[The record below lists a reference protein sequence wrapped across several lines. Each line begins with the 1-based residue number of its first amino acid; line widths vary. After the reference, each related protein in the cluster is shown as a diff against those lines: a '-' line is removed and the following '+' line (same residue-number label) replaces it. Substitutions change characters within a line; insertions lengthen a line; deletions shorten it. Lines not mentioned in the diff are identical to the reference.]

1 VIGSQTNEQ
10 RQGREDRKGTSGPL
24 RSLRTL
30 RLIVVGV
37 LCGLGWS
44 ASTFAADDKAAKGKD
59 KPAAAAAASAENYD
73 EQFQKYLQDA
83 RNPSGHPA
91 DAFSWMGNL
100 ALDPRA
106 RNVNDL
112 ITIRVIENIAASGT
126 ADAALN
132 KSGSA
137 SAAVPSLFGAEKKL
151 PGSIDPGNLAAVKT
165 STDFKGGGSTNRSG
179 QLSALLTA
187 RVSEVLPNGNLVV
200 EGVREI
206 EINGDR
212 QIVVLS
218 GVVRVA
224 DIATGNVIDSTSIGQ
239 LRIRYFGKG
248 LMKDNLKPGWL
259 IRVLNKVF

>member
-1 VIGSQTNEQ
+1 MGS
-10 RQGREDRKGTSGPL
+10 RQFAACLAAAMVT
-24 RSLRTL
+24 
-30 RLIVVGV
+30 V
-37 LCGLGWS
+37 S
-44 ASTFAADDKAAKGKD
+44 AHAFAADGKD
-59 KPAAAAAASAENYD
+59 KNAKAKDKSATAAAAASAENYD
-73 EQFQKYLQDA
+73 EQFQKYLQEA

-91 DAFSWMGNL
+91 DAWAWMGGL

-106 RNVNDL
+106 RSVNDL
-112 ITIRVIENIAASGT
+112 ITIRVIENITASGT

-132 KSGSA
+132 KSSAA
-137 SAAVPSLFGAEKKL
+137 SAAVPNLFGAEKKL
-151 PGSIDPGNLAAVKT
+151 PGSIDPGNLVGAKT
-165 STDFKGGGSTNRSG
+165 STDFKGGGTTNRTG
-179 QLSALLTA
+179 QLTALLTA

-224 DIATGNVIDSTSIGQ
+224 DIATGNVIDSTSMGQ

-248 LMKDNLKPGWL
+248 LMKDNLNPGWL
-259 IRVLNKVF
+259 IRVLNKIF